1 MYLRWHSQRP
11 SYNTICRTAPPTP
24 DLSNIESTVNKVKV
38 LKDMNYSE
46 FITLMPL
53 LTLVILLGVYPNI
66 ILDTISTSVENLV
79 SVYNTKIAT
88 FNNLMIK

>member
-1 MYLRWHSQRP
+1 MIRL
-11 SYNTICRTAPPTP
+11 
-24 DLSNIESTVNKVKV
+24 KF

-53 LTLVILLGVYPNI
+53 LILVILLGVYPNI

>member
-1 MYLRWHSQRP
+1 MIAFSSISSNIRSRWGD
-11 SYNTICRTAPPTP
+11 TICGGEITN
-24 DLSNIESTVNKVKV
+24 DKVKV
-38 LKDMNYSE
+38 LKDMSYSE

-53 LTLVILLGVYPNI
+53 LILVILLGVYPNI

>member
-1 MYLRWHSQRP
+1 
-11 SYNTICRTAPPTP
+11 
-24 DLSNIESTVNKVKV
+24 
-38 LKDMNYSE
+38 MNYSE

-53 LTLVILLGVYPNI
+53 LILVILLGVYPNI